1 MSPLCLPVT
10 GEGLHHAHC
19 VPTSRLM
26 LLPSSV
32 LHAGCGLPVSS
43 SQFPVRVSTERGSE
57 GPTVLCCIPF
67 HASQDALGHS
77 HRQLSIFVWGQGK
90 HFWVALRDQGSCV
103 GHGRAMCFSE
113 NISGHQ
119 PPPVT
124 WNKLLVRLASFLIC
138 SSSNNYCLLC
148 LYQNF

>member
-19 VPTSRLM
+19 VPNSRLM
-26 LLPSSV
+26 LLPSSA
-32 LHAGCGLPVSS
+32 LHAGCGLPMSS
-43 SQFPVRVSTERGSE
+43 SQFPVSVSSERGSE

-77 HRQLSIFVWGQGK
+77 HRQLFIFVWGQGSTS
-90 HFWVALRDQGSCV
+90 GSPCGTKGHVWDMAGPCV
-103 GHGRAMCFSE
+103 SMKTFQV
-113 NISGHQ
+113 ISPLQ
-119 PPPVT
+119 
-124 WNKLLVRLASFLIC
+124 WNKLLVHLASFLIC
-138 SSSNNYCLLC
+138 RSNNNYCLLC